1 MGENNMQTYLFSD
14 CSGFFSACQIGI
26 KIRQKQFYINEIFT
40 RDEVKNKQQYT
51 EVDNCL
57 GPCQIQHDLLRLEI
71 AAAMVCHAMR
81 IRYTNLSNYDEVL
94 GYPPEFFASYYH
106 NVLGI
111 DVDWHVLSET
121 ADWETI
127 HSLQKIW
134 HNITSHPTEYYESEL
149 QPIFNRYEYLLT
161 QTEQLDLQNGLRTN
175 FGDLNDDGLHYRYS
189 LLCKAAE
196 GITVRKLH
204 GQFER
209 HGYQGIINDLN
220 NIRKKPNEICGKG
233 HKDGFNTKRSICI
246 AQVIYSKKSKWFC
259 SVSGLWD
266 RSELGAPW
274 TETHKHMPQPFFPQT
289 TYDKCLEKQLDS
301 IIKKLPNTT
310 KWCKTSKNVE
320 SYFDNKQIAPL
331 SQPITLLDTLRK
343 IFIQGYQIKDW
354 KRLFSCGERKIL
366 CKLTPQLNDI
376 QTINFFVD
384 REPCSIC
391 SYSIDQM
398 NKLEIDIEL
407 FYIC

>member
-14 CSGFFSACQIGI
+14 CSGFFSACQIGA
-26 KIRQKQFYINEIFT
+26 KIRQKQFYINKGFT
-40 RDEVKNKQQYT
+40 RDEVTIKQHYT

-57 GPCQIQHDLLRLEI
+57 EPCQIQCDLLRLEI
-71 AAAMVCHAMR
+71 AAAMVCHVMR
-81 IRYTNLSNYDEVL
+81 IRCTNLSNYDDISEC
-94 GYPPEFFASYYH
+94 PPEFFASYYH
-106 NVLGI
+106 NMLEI
-111 DVDWHVLSET
+111 DVDWNVLSET
-121 ADWETI
+121 DDVEII
-127 HSLQKIW
+127 HSLREIW

-149 QPIFNRYEYLLT
+149 QPIFNRYKDLLT
-161 QTEQLDLQNGLRTN
+161 QTEQLDIQSGLRTN
-175 FGDLNDDGLHYRYS
+175 FVDLNDDGLYYRYL

-196 GITVRKLH
+196 EITVRELR

-209 HGYQGIINDLN
+209 YGYQGIINDLN
-220 NIRKKPNEICGKG
+220 NIRKNTNKICGKG
-233 HKDGFNTKRSICI
+233 SKDGFNTKRSICI
-246 AQVIYSKKSKWFC
+246 AQVIYFKKIKWFC
-259 SVSGLWD
+259 AISGLWD

-274 TETHKHMPQPFFPQT
+274 TETHKHMPQPLFPQT

-320 SYFDNKQIAPL
+320 SYFDSKKIIPL

-354 KRLFSCGERKIL
+354 KRQFSCGERKIL
-366 CKLTPQLNDI
+366 CKLTPQFNNI
-376 QTINFFVD
+376 RTINFFVD
-384 REPCSIC
+384 REPCCIC
-391 SYSIDQM
+391 KYSIKQM
-398 NKLEIDIEL
+398 DKWGIDIEL